1 MGCAP
6 SIGLHALNM
15 QSNITVFDQWRN
27 AWRNKVVLKSSHG
40 EWPFFHPA
48 YLLGVIITP
57 IYKCPLAPQTKI
69 SHPNLAWFQV
79 SWKNRR
85 IMHAHLSNWI
95 IASKKKS
102 RQKSNKKHFTFSN
115 PKTPHVEML
124 IQLIHLILHRVTQKI
139 AGPNS
144 HHVRGFRTKDRSIV
158 ASAEFQCLPSQR

>member
-95 IASKKKS
+95 IASKKKIEAKIK
-102 RQKSNKKHFTFSN
+102 QKTFYLFQPKNTTRRNADSIDSSNFAQGHPEN
-115 PKTPHVEML
+115 RRPK
-124 IQLIHLILHRVTQKI
+124 
-139 AGPNS
+139 
-144 HHVRGFRTKDRSIV
+144 F
-158 ASAEFQCLPSQR
+158 PSCPWI